1 MLTAETLTPKTRVA
15 RRPTILHT
23 RLANQEAVLL
33 DLDARRYFRLNVTG
47 AEVWDFLQ
55 EETTVGAVI
64 QMLAGRYAVG
74 GEQIAEPVQG
84 LLAEL
89 LAERLITVQE

>member
-1 MLTAETLTPKTRVA
+1 M
-15 RRPTILHT
+15 
-23 RLANQEAVLL
+23 
-33 DLDARRYFRLNVTG
+33 
-47 AEVWDFLQ
+47 
-55 EETTVGAVI
+55 GAVI